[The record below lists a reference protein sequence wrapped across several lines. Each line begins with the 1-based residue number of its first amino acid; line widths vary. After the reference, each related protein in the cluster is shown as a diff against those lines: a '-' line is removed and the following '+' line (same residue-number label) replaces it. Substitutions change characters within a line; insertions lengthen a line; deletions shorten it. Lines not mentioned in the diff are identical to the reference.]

1 MSEFHFLRP
10 LWLLALLPLAAL
22 AIALL
27 RNRARSRSW
36 AAVCDPQLLP
46 WLLAGSA
53 GIQRRPWAPW
63 LIALTG
69 TLLIAALAGPV
80 WEQLPQPVFRDQSAL
95 VIALDLS
102 RSMDAGDLKPQRV
115 THALHK
121 ITDILKLRKSGQVA
135 LLVYAG
141 DAFTVTPL
149 SDDRDTIL
157 AQLNS
162 LDTAMMPTQGS
173 RADLALQAA
182 GSLLQQAGARRGDV
196 LLVTDGIDDDNFA
209 EALKAL
215 RKDGHR
221 LSILGVGTPE
231 GAPIPL
237 AEGGFLTDRNGA
249 MVVPRVDSAAL
260 QQWAQRGGGRFAM
273 LRSDDSD
280 IRSLLDDIGTSS
292 LDTSAPETGLHSDQ
306 WRERGP
312 WLILLALPFALL
324 VFRRGALAVVLA
336 VLLLPV
342 PQPAAALDW
351 SNLWSRPDQRAAR
364 ALEQGDAQSAA
375 QTFKDPEWKAAAEYR
390 AGDFDAAAALLEPL
404 ETPDALYNR
413 GNALAKSGQ
422 FPEAIA
428 NYERALELDPD
439 LEDAR
444 HNLELLRQ
452 QQPPPES
459 GQKQGDQAS
468 QPEPGNDDSD
478 QGEPQAG
485 EQQNDGE
492 NENSDDSE
500 AGRPESSPTEPQ
512 SPDRES
518 DSPPQTPEDGTE
530 SPPEPEPDLASAAD
544 DAQSDDAVD
553 PATEQWLRRI
563 PDDPGGLLRRKFL
576 YQYQQRGGRAP
587 TGEDPW

>member
-10 LWLLALLPLAAL
+10 QWLLALLPLAAL
-22 AIALL
+22 VTALL
-27 RNRARSRSW
+27 RNPARSRSW
-36 AAVCDPQLLP
+36 APVCDPQLLP

-53 GIQRRPWAPW
+53 GVQRRPRAPW

-80 WEQLPQPVFRDQSAL
+80 WERLPQPVFRDQSAL

-102 RSMDAGDLKPQRV
+102 RSMDAGDLKPRRV

-173 RADLALQAA
+173 HADLALQAA

-196 LLVTDGIDDDNFA
+196 LLVTDGINDKEFE

-237 AEGGFLTDRNGA
+237 AEGGFLTDRNGS
-249 MVVPRVDSAAL
+249 MVVPRVDSATL

-273 LRSDDSD
+273 LRTDDSD
-280 IRSLLDDIGTSS
+280 IRSLLDDSGTSS
-292 LDTSAPETGLHSDQ
+292 LDTAAPETGLHSDQ

-324 VFRRGALAVVLA
+324 LFRRGALAVVLA

-375 QTFKDPEWKAAAEYR
+375 KTFKDPEWKAAAEYR

-422 FPEAIA
+422 IPEAIA
-428 NYERALELDPD
+428 SYERALELDPD

-444 HNLELLRQ
+444 YNLELLRQ

-459 GQKQGDQAS
+459 GQQQGDQAS
-468 QPEPGNDDSD
+468 QPEPGDAESD

-492 NENSDDSE
+492 NQNSDSE
-500 AGRPESSPTEPQ
+500 AGRPESSSSEPQ
-512 SPDRES
+512 SSDRES

-530 SPPEPEPDLASAAD
+530 PSPEAEPDLASAAD